1 MKFPYSIL
9 TAFCTTFLIAI
20 QSSCAQPTSTPE
32 AKISVDIAPYKWL
45 MPQYNM
51 IQFYS
56 RSAFEK
62 FYSHWKNASTKR
74 VNILMLGDS
83 HLQGDIY
90 PGQFRKRIHK
100 QLGDSGRGLMFA
112 FSTAKTYS
120 SVEYKTDHFGI
131 WTPQRSIGISPKL
144 PMGVRGM
151 TCRTEQDGSMLS
163 FTFNDDVPAHYTKL
177 KIFCKRSNSSYD
189 LFVEAGGKTKAVEVT
204 EANDGLSYIEV
215 QLSPI
220 KDRTIKLH
228 VVKKNS
234 YETEF
239 EFYGMSLESS
249 RNLGAIVH
257 NAGVGA
263 ARYNSILYQSLF
275 EQQLPDFDASLVI
288 IDFGTNDYIASDEIT
303 PDIEKDVRKVID
315 VVKKG
320 APNAS
325 ILLTT
330 TQDLYWKGRNC
341 QSGETFSDF
350 IHKVAAEKD
359 CAVFDWYWIS
369 GAQGTMKTWQEHK
382 LAQNDLIHL
391 SHSGYELKGNLLYDA
406 IVSTISFMDKNP
418 QASSLVLSTDELRES
433 QAAIRARTKGGK
445 VTVAATPTPSK
456 NTTTSR
462 SVANNTK
469 TNSKQ
474 TIHTVSA
481 GETLGVIARK
491 YKVGTSEIAKWNN
504 LANPNKLKA
513 GQKLII
519 HK

>member
-9 TAFCTTFLIAI
+9 TTLCTSFLIAI
-20 QSSCAQPTSTPE
+20 QSSCAQPVSTPE
-32 AKISVDIAPYKWL
+32 AKISVDISAYKWL

-56 RSAFEK
+56 RSAFDK
-62 FYSHWKNASTKR
+62 FHNHWKNASTKR

-83 HLQGDIY
+83 HLQGDVY
-90 PGQFRKRIHK
+90 PGQLRKRIHK
-100 QLGDSGRGLMFA
+100 TLGDAGRGLMFA

-120 SVEYKTDHFGI
+120 SIEYKTEHLGN
-131 WTPQRSIGISPKL
+131 WTPQRSIGIAPKL

-151 TCRTEQDGSMLS
+151 TCRTEEDGSMLS
-163 FTFNDDVPAHYTKL
+163 FNFNEDVPTHYNKL
-177 KIFCKRSNSSYD
+177 KIFCKRSKSSFD
-189 LFVEAGGKTKAVEVT
+189 LFVEAGGKTKAVEID
-204 EANDGLSYIEV
+204 ESNDGLSYVEV
-215 QLSPI
+215 ELSPI
-220 KDRTIKLH
+220 RDKNIKLH
-228 VVKKNS
+228 VVKKNN

-239 EFYGMSLESS
+239 EFYGMSLESN
-249 RNLGAIVH
+249 RTHGAIIH

-288 IDFGTNDYIASDEIT
+288 IDFGTNDYIATDEIT

-330 TQDLYWKGRNC
+330 TQDLFWKGRNC
-341 QSGETFSDF
+341 QAGETFSDF

-369 GAQGTMKTWQEHK
+369 GAQGTMKTWQQYK
-382 LAQNDLIHL
+382 LAQGDLIHL
-391 SHSGYELKGNLLYDA
+391 TQSGYELKGNLLFDA
-406 IVSTISFMDKNP
+406 IVSTIGFMDKNP
-418 QASSLVLSTDELRES
+418 QATSLVLSTDELRAD
-433 QAAIRARTKGGK
+433 QMAIRNRTKNTK
-445 VTVAATPTPSK
+445 VVPVSNNSTAA
-456 NTTTSR
+456 NTR
-462 SVANNTK
+462 SVANTNAK
-469 TNSKQ
+469 TQNGKKQ
-474 TIHTVSA
+474 ITHTVA
-481 GETLGVIARK
+481 TGETLGVIARK
-491 YKVGTSEIAKWNN
+491 HKVSTSEIAKWNN
-504 LANPNKLKA
+504 LANPNKLKQ

-519 HK
+519 YK